1 MSSGSSNVSG
11 KSIKFSVSSLIL
23 YKFRFEFSSS
33 AVKLQ
38 PYAKLTTLSFGH
50 SEYCTFASK
59 MNLVFFRT
67 RFVGLSF
74 TSNRSNSSE
83 ASCSTNNSGTSGTSS
98 LSLSSKNRSDNLHNH
113 RKHDNCGSHCLG
125 AIPRNPQ
132 YSSQFQKTSP
142 RTPPSDQQMFQQQQQ
157 YHTPINSQHKQ
168 LYTSKRNTNYYTPK
182 SASYSIFSSDM
193 QNRLPPIKE
202 FRSPTKASIASPSRV
217 ASAPRLR

>member
-1 MSSGSSNVSG
+1 MRSLISQR
-11 KSIKFSVSSLIL
+11 ISVSVLFL
-23 YKFRFEFSSS
+23 W
-33 AVKLQ
+33 
-38 PYAKLTTLSFGH
+38 
-50 SEYCTFASK
+50 FA
-59 MNLVFFRT
+59 
-67 RFVGLSF
+67 GISF

-83 ASCSTNNSGTSGTSS
+83 ASCSTNNSGTSGTSGTSS
-98 LSLSSKNRSDNLHNH
+98 LSLSSKNRSENLHNH

-132 YSSQFQKTSP
+132 YSQYQKPTTPKSP
-142 RTPPSDQQMFQQQQQ
+142 TDPLQQQQEQ
-157 YHTPINSQHKQ
+157 YHTPNKH

-202 FRSPTKASIASPSRV
+202 FRSPTKTSIASPSRV